1 MRVTLPCLGLAA
13 LMFGASASL
22 MAADLPDEGARRA
35 KVYFI
40 TPADGATVDK
50 TFTVKFGLKGMGVA
64 PAGVDMP
71 DTGHHHLLVDLKEQ
85 PAMNLPLPMTDN
97 IRHFGKGQTETEIT
111 LPPGN
116 PAHCWWATRTTCR
129 WSRPWSRRRSPL
141 PSSDGNEKGGR
152 WAFFLSAGRCLR
164 TARGYGWCR

>member
-22 MAADLPDEGARRA
+22 MAADLPRTKAPEGA

-40 TPADGATVDK
+40 TPVRWCNRRQDLHREIRPERHGRGAGT
-50 TFTVKFGLKGMGVA
+50 
-64 PAGVDMP
+64 GVDMP

-111 LPPGN
+111 LPPGKHTLQLLVGDKN
-116 PAHCWWATRTTCR
+116 HV
-129 WSRPWSRRRSPL
+129 PL
-141 PSSDGNEKGGR
+141 EPTVESEKI
-152 WAFFLSAGRCLR
+152 
-164 TARGYGWCR
+164 TVTVK

>member
-22 MAADLPDEGARRA
+22 MAADLPRTKAPEGA

-111 LPPGN
+111 LPPGKHTRN
-116 PAHCWWATRTTCR
+116 CWWATRTTCR

-141 PSSDGNEKGGR
+141 PSSDGNEKRRPLGLLFPFR
-152 WAFFLSAGRCLR
+152 R
-164 TARGYGWCR
+164 TLP

>member
-22 MAADLPDEGARRA
+22 MAADLPRTKAPEGA

-111 LPPGN
+111 LPPGKHTLQLLVGDKN
-116 PAHCWWATRTTCR
+116 YV
-129 WSRPWSRRRSPL
+129 PL
-141 PSSDGNEKGGR
+141 EPTVESEKI
-152 WAFFLSAGRCLR
+152 
-164 TARGYGWCR
+164 TVTVK